1 MQAARLARSVDDV
14 RRADAAEADI
24 CAVLRGEL
32 VQPSDPHAFVDLAVF
47 EGVAPLLWQS
57 PSRPPL
63 PSTCIERLRE
73 DVRCQLALA
82 TVREPELRR
91 VLAALVTAGVDA
103 LLIKGAHVAYA
114 FYPEPSLRPRHDTD
128 LLIRP
133 GDEQKAHAVLEI
145 LGYRRQPAITGVA
158 VQGQVI
164 FDCEGVPGSVLDVHC
179 RLASPV
185 VAAELFDFS
194 ELWRRAQPIPALGSA
209 ARGPHP
215 VDALAIAAVHLL
227 AHHPNERGLL
237 WLHDLRVIADALGL
251 NGRTEFADRARRRKM
266 MTVCETALRRSHGRF
281 PSDGSADLVA
291 TLGRAEPEPSA
302 ALLDHRGPSAQAL
315 LDVRALR
322 GWRVRT
328 GYMAGH
334 LFPPSDYMRR
344 RYAPGSR
351 APLPW
356 LYAARIIR
364 GARKWIS

>member
-1 MQAARLARSVDDV
+1 MQAARLA
-14 RRADAAEADI
+14 AEAEI

-32 VQPSDPHAFVDLAVF
+32 VRPSDPDAFVDLAVS
-47 EGVAPLLWQS
+47 EGVAPLVWQS

-63 PSTCIERLRE
+63 PPTCTDRLRE
-73 DVRCQLALA
+73 EVRCQLALA

-91 VLAALVTAGVDA
+91 VVAALAAAGVDA

-114 FYPEPSLRPRHDTD
+114 FYPEPSLRPRNDTD
-128 LLIRP
+128 LLVRP
-133 GDEQKAHAVLEI
+133 GEEQKAHAVLET

-164 FDCEGVPGSVLDVHC
+164 FDCDWVPGSVLDVHC

-185 VAAELFDFS
+185 VAAELFDFT
-194 ELWRRAQPIPALGSA
+194 ELWHRAQPIPALGPG
-209 ARGPHP
+209 ARVPHS
-215 VDALAIAAVHLL
+215 VDALAIAAVHLI

-237 WLHDLRVIADALGL
+237 WLYDLRAIADALGH
-251 NGRTEFADRARRRKM
+251 NGRAEFADQARRRKM
-266 MTVCETALRRSHGRF
+266 TTVCETALRRSLERF
-281 PSDGSADLVA
+281 PSDASAVLVA
-291 TLGRAEPEPSA
+291 TLGSDALEPSA
-302 ALLDHRGPSAQAL
+302 VLLDHRGPSAQAL

-322 GWRVRT
+322 GWRART

>member
-1 MQAARLARSVDDV
+1 MR
-14 RRADAAEADI
+14 
-24 CAVLRGEL
+24 
-32 VQPSDPHAFVDLAVF
+32 PSDPHAFVDLAVS
-47 EGVAPLLWQS
+47 EGVAPLIWQS

-63 PSTCIERLRE
+63 PANGTDRLRE
-73 DVRCQLALA
+73 EVRCQLALA

-91 VLAALVTAGVDA
+91 VLVALAAAGVDA

-114 FYPEPSLRPRHDTD
+114 FYPEPSLRPRNDTD

-133 GDEQKAHAVLEI
+133 GDERKAHGVLQT

-158 VQGQVI
+158 VQGQEI
-164 FDCEGVPGSVLDVHC
+164 FDCDDVPGSVLDVHV

-194 ELWRRAQPIPALGSA
+194 ELWHRAQPLPALHSA
-209 ARGPHP
+209 ARAPDP
-215 VDALAIAAVHLL
+215 VDALAIAAVHLV

-237 WLHDLRVIADALGL
+237 WLYDLRVIADALGL
-251 NGRTEFADRARRRKM
+251 DGPTEFVEQARRRRM
-266 MTVCETALRRSHGRF
+266 MTVCETAMRRSHERF
-281 PSDGSADLVA
+281 PCDASAVLVA
-291 TLGRAEPEPSA
+291 TLSRDDSEPSA

-315 LDVRALR
+315 SDVRALR
-322 GWRVRT
+322 GWRART

-334 LFPPSDYMRR
+334 LFPPSDYMRL

>member
-1 MQAARLARSVDDV
+1 MS
-14 RRADAAEADI
+14 
-24 CAVLRGEL
+24 
-32 VQPSDPHAFVDLAVF
+32 
-47 EGVAPLLWQS
+47 EGLAPLLWQS

-63 PSTCIERLRE
+63 PSACIDRLRE

-91 VLAALVTAGVDA
+91 VFAAFATAGVDA

-133 GDEQKAHAVLEI
+133 GDEQKAHAVLET
-145 LGYRRQPAITGVA
+145 LGYRRQPAITGAA

-164 FDCEGVPGSVLDVHC
+164 FDCDRVPGSVLDVHW

-194 ELWRRAQPIPALGSA
+194 ALWHRAQPIPALGSG

-215 VDALAIAAVHLL
+215 LDALAIAAVHLV

-237 WLHDLRVIADALGL
+237 WLYDLRVIADALGL
-251 NGRTEFADRARRRKM
+251 NERTEFADHARKRKM
-266 MTVCETALRRSHGRF
+266 MTVCGTALRRSHERF
-281 PSDGSADLVA
+281 PSAASAVLVA
-291 TLGRAEPEPSA
+291 TLGCDEPEPSA
-302 ALLDHRGPSAQAL
+302 ALLDRRGPSAQAL

-322 GWRVRT
+322 GWRART